1 MEGRAARTCGLVL
14 GSTLLTLQLVAL
26 AATALL
32 HHRAGERAVQ
42 KWIVPKLHP
51 RPHWKLFRGTVRCLT
66 KLYLLLVTVGVAGE
80 TDAGG
85 AGLPA
90 DAPPS
95 HDLPAGGHR
104 QETQVCCTAPHRT
117 ALDCRWLLLPPLVV
131 WLPVMVAGLA
141 SPVFCLL
148 TVPPPASLLCLPVT
162 LFTIAI
168 LFPAWYCALITFSYL
183 SCSTRQTCQ
192 DIDRKRDLL
201 FQYFYT

>member
-51 RPHWKLFRGTVRCLT
+51 RPHWKLFRGTVRCST
-66 KLYLLLVTVGVAGE
+66 ELYLSVGVGVAGK

-85 AGLPA
+85 AWLPA
-90 DAPPS
+90 AAPPA
-95 HDLPAGGHR
+95 HHLPDCGHR
-104 QETQVCCTAPHRT
+104 QETQVCSTALPRI

-131 WLPVMVAGLA
+131 WLPVMAAGLA
-141 SPVFCLL
+141 SPVLCLS
-148 TVPPPASLLCLPVT
+148 TIPPPASLLCLPVT
-162 LFTIAI
+162 LFTILI
-168 LFPAWYCALITFSYL
+168 LFPAWYCALITFSHL
-183 SCSTRQTCQ
+183 SCSTRHSCQ
-192 DIDRKRDLL
+192 HIDRKRDLL